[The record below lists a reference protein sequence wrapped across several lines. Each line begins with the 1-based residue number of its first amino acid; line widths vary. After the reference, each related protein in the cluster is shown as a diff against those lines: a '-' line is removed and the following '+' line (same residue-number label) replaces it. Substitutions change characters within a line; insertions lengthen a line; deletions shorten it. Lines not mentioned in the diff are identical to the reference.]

1 MVDIRPV
8 RREDYESIAKELY
21 ENIRFADQLEMVQLH
36 RDSWQYVL
44 DSMLSSDILYQARD
58 EAGRLLCLTG
68 TAPIDGDLYSCVWCL
83 GTKELSR
90 HKRDFVAYGKILM
103 KEFLACRHALKNY
116 IGIENK
122 EALTWIKHMG
132 AEFMDPIK
140 LGDGVFIPFAIR
152 G

>member
-36 RDSWQYVL
+36 RNSWRYVY

-58 EAGRLLCLTG
+58 KSGKLLCLAG

-83 GTKELSR
+83 GTKELSL
-90 HKRDFVAYGKILM
+90 HKREFVAYGKVLM
-103 KEFLACRHALKNY
+103 KEFLMRKHALKNY
-116 IGIENK
+116 IWSENK

-132 AEFMDPIK
+132 AEFMNPIK
-140 LGDGVFIPFAIR
+140 LGDGVFIPFTIR

>member
-36 RDSWQYVL
+36 RNSWRYVY

-58 EAGRLLCLTG
+58 KSGKLLCLAG

-83 GTKELSR
+83 GTKELGR
-90 HKRDFVAYGKILM
+90 HKREFVAYGKILM
-103 KEFLACRHALKNY
+103 KEFLACKRALKNY
-116 IGIENK
+116 IGIGNK

-132 AEFMDPIK
+132 AEFMNPIK
-140 LGDGVFIPFAIR
+140 LGDGVFIPFTIR